1 MSYNMKYIKR
11 VVLENFQSHKYT
23 EIEFDQYLNV
33 IVGPSDHGKTAII
46 RALKWALFN
55 EPSGDFFIREGEKEC
70 SVTVIFSDNTKVKR
84 FRSKSKNAYYLY
96 DEKGEEMIFEGFGTN
111 VPQEIIDKTSM
122 RKVVLDSSQS
132 NSINISEQLEGP
144 FLLSEKNATRAN
156 AIGRLVG
163 VHIVDDALKD
173 TLKDIRNLNM
183 RKKNH
188 GDTLEKLE
196 KDLIEYDYLE
206 DLVEKVEQMEKLKH
220 DIYSNQM
227 NLNKLSQ
234 ILIDL
239 NKIEEDIKL
248 VEEYLDRLENL
259 YKAINIEKRLNKK
272 INVFNYINT
281 KYNKLDEIQTQIKHD
296 YNLLNSLKKIY
307 KTKEIIDI
315 INVYYDKMISLN
327 KINTEYMYV
336 YHNILKNKKIF
347 FELKDIDNV
356 EKSIK
361 VSEKKYLRLVELL
374 NLNYKLDRINKSL
387 SIGIIYID
395 KLSNLDL
402 ILKIQNSLKEKH
414 KLLKGLMDYKSK
426 YDKIIIRKLD
436 AEKNLAEINGEIKKQ
451 LKQYKF
457 ILTKIEVCPLCFSSI
472 DGVKIDEI
480 VNNYK

>member
-1 MSYNMKYIKR
+1 MSYNMKYIKK
-11 VVLENFQSHKYT
+11 VILENFQSHKYT

-84 FRSKSKNAYYLY
+84 SRSKSKNAYYLY
-96 DEKGEEMIFEGFGTN
+96 DKKGKEMIFEGFGTT
-111 VPQEIIDKTSM
+111 VPQEIINKTSM
-122 RKVVLDSSQS
+122 RKIELDSSQS

-183 RKKNH
+183 KKKSYE
-188 GDTLEKLE
+188 DVLKKLE

-206 DLVEKVEQMEKLKH
+206 DLVKKVQQIEKLKH
-220 DIYSNQM
+220 YIYNSQLK
-227 NLNKLSQ
+227 LNKLSE
-234 ILIDL
+234 ILTDL
-239 NKIEEDIKL
+239 NKLEKDIRL

-259 YKAINIEKRLNKK
+259 YKVINIEKNLNEK
-272 INVFNYINT
+272 IRIYNYISNKYSRLDNIKIQK
-281 KYNKLDEIQTQIKHD
+281 KYNS
-296 YNLLNSLKKIY
+296 NLLNSLKE
-307 KTKEIIDI
+307 TNRTEEIIDK
-315 INVYYDKMISLN
+315 INSYYDKIVSLN
-327 KINTEYMYV
+327 KINKKYMYV
-336 YHNILKNKKIF
+336 HHNILKNKRIYFK
-347 FELKDIDNV
+347 LKNISNA

-361 VSEKKYLRLVELL
+361 LGERKYLRLVELL
-374 NLNYKLDRINKSL
+374 NLNYKLDCTNKSL
-387 SIGIIYID
+387 SIGTIYID

-402 ILKIQNSLKEKH
+402 ISKTQNTLKEKN
-414 KLLKGLMDYKSK
+414 KALKVIMDYKNK
-426 YDKIIIRKLD
+426 YDKIMIRKLNI
-436 AEKNLAEINGEIKKQ
+436 EKNLTEIKIDIKEQ